1 MSSGTK
7 EIQIKKAGALA
18 GRFRK
23 SRSAEKCVWQNEKDF
38 ILDFPLNSQN
48 SRVYGFENKDN
59 IQYNRLFHYTNRQSK
74 KVMVSACVTWKDATK
89 PFFVN
94 NKGLEVNFKTY
105 QKHLEK
111 ELLRKVHRIMNNN
124 TWIFIQDSELSH
136 RANIVQDFL
145 KEKMDKRFIEHTEWP
160 PSSPDCNPL
169 DYHFW
174 NKIKEKVYEDW
185 FNQPFRNS
193 KL

>member
-1 MSSGTK
+1 MMSSGTK
-7 EIQIKKAGALA
+7 EIQVKRAGALA

-169 DYHFW
+169 DYLFW
-174 NKIKEKVYEDW
+174 NKIKEKVYED
-185 FNQPFRNS
+185 
-193 KL
+193 